1 MLALAD
7 RRSGALAAVCCSR
20 SSASL
25 LTASARSLRSR
36 SRSALSLANSS
47 SYGCS
52 SQSLIFCSISSRTS
66 RNLPIVV
73 DLNTFIVGE
82 LCQRTTGSRRY
93 ALRSSSPTPR
103 IPPMR

>member
-36 SRSALSLANSS
+36 PRSALSLANSS
-47 SYGCS
+47 SGCF
-52 SQSLIFCSISSRTS
+52 SQPLIFSIPSQTS

-73 DLNTFIVGE
+73 DLNTFLVAE

-93 ALRSSSPTPR
+93 AL
-103 IPPMR
+103 

>member
-36 SRSALSLANSS
+36 PRSALSLANSS
-47 SYGCS
+47 SGCF
-52 SQSLIFCSISSRTS
+52 SQPLIFCSIPSQTS

-73 DLNTFIVGE
+73 DLNTFLVAE

-103 IPPMR
+103 SPSMR